1 MKNNTLV
8 SGSEYSIRDLLNGN
22 YKIVIPDLQ
31 RDYCWGLETYNNK
44 YGKQGELVTQ
54 FLEAIINS
62 LNSATLLIVSG
73 HCGQNRP
80 ECDFSCSN

>member
-62 LNSATLLIVSG
+62 YKGFVSK
-73 HCGQNRP
+73 
-80 ECDFSCSN
+80 ESNEPKIRNYHPIHD